1 MEQSYNLGV
10 DNKHI
15 HPGSFQVNHLRL
27 YPHNVEFMPPEDL
40 ETEGQSSA
48 GNPTKEEKNKFANI
62 LGAVKS
68 FSIAEGIAIGFFA
81 FVGMKSLAGEFRELT
96 PGVWVISTFG
106 LIWLI
111 LSIT

>member
-1 MEQSYNLGV
+1 MIV
-10 DNKHI
+10 I
-15 HPGSFQVNHLRL
+15 W
-27 YPHNVEFMPPEDL
+27 
-40 ETEGQSSA
+40 A
-48 GNPTKEEKNKFANI
+48 GWPVA
-62 LGAVKS
+62 
-68 FSIAEGIAIGFFA
+68 FSIAPGIAFGFFA